1 MRRKDREKSTEF
13 ALSVIDKCEY
23 ASFATVNEDGS
34 PYCVNISVVRIENS
48 IYFHCA
54 MSGQKIDNMR
64 RNNKVCLSCVG
75 DTFLPPDE
83 FTARYESA
91 VVFGTAFEVV
101 EYEEK
106 ITALKLLCEKYTP
119 TNMADFENHIEKYI
133 KHTAVWKIQIDKI
146 TGKSSF

>member
-1 MRRKDREKSTEF
+1 MRRKDREKDAVF
-13 ALSVIDKCEY
+13 AAAIIDKCEY
-23 ASFATVNEDGS
+23 ASLATVNEDGS
-34 PYCVNISVVRIENS
+34 PYCINISVIRIDDA

-54 MSGQKIDNMR
+54 MSGQKTDNMKLDNR
-64 RNNKVCLSCVG
+64 VCLSFVG

-91 VVFGTAFEVV
+91 IVFGTAEEVV